1 MVAIASAPVAF
12 KPSLLQHKGVRAS
25 RAQRVA
31 VCASS
36 NKTVSQV
43 CEVRSSG
50 VR

>member
-12 KPSLLQHKGVRAS
+12 KPALLQQKGVRAS

-31 VCASS
+31 VRAFS

-43 CEVRSSG
+43 CEMC
-50 VR
+50 